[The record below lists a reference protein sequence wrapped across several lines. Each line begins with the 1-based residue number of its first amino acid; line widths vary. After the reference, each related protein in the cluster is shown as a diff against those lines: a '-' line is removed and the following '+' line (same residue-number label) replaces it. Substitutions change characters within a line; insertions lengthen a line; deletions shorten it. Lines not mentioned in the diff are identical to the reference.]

1 MLYDP
6 RPLHSTGYPTQRASN
21 IKYALKAGA
30 MFTLAV
36 MAVVAVTAFSF
47 AYAHPAFYLDAEGSP
62 IEATELLG
70 P

>member
-6 RPLHSTGYPTQRASN
+6 RPLYFTGYPTQRASN
-21 IKYALKAGA
+21 IEFALK
-30 MFTLAV
+30 
-36 MAVVAVTAFSF
+36 
-47 AYAHPAFYLDAEGSP
+47 AEGSP